1 MAQIA
6 RLRSNKFRDN
16 NTGMHLLKS
25 VPWQWI
31 LTQLY
36 IPVHTCMHVNR
47 IWEKREDLIVIQIS
61 SDGITRYAF
70 HPEHLP
76 RSLSRWLQTKRW
88 TKYYHKAFL
97 CIELSP
103 ASLKFLGRSR
113 NRKSTGRI
121 HQNLLYRN
129 QSTFER
135 QRQRPSFKWK
145 KSSEVNDLIHFFKSS
160 LFFGDGRRCLLDPYW
175 WGTIGE
181 DLHC

>member
-6 RLRSNKFRDN
+6 CLRSNKFRDN

-97 CIELSP
+97 CIELST

-121 HQNLLYRN
+121 HQNLLDRN
-129 QSTFER
+129 QSTFE
-135 QRQRPSFKWK
+135 RQRPSFKWK